1 MANLYPP
8 IFPLDPDNPEMFK
21 KGKITE
27 KKVFNKIG
35 KIYDESIDIF
45 YGPEFITEN
54 LKGFIKDF
62 EFTDFIIIHP
72 TLGILFIECKGGLL
86 EYQKIERKWYQ
97 NNNKL
102 NRGPFDQLRDG
113 KFNFIELL
121 KKKYGIKKAEK
132 NSWIDKIPFFQGA
145 IFPDTP
151 KIKAALPPDILPEMI
166 IWADGFLDLEKSC
179 QKILDLSKNYINPRY
194 SRRFQMK
201 PEEHKAIRDFILGDN
216 LKIPFKEI
224 LKHGEKEQELQ
235 FDKIQQQFISSVFD
249 NRHLIIK
256 GLAGTGKTIIAA
268 KAATKEKYKDKKVLM
283 LTKTKGLCQ
292 FLKVLIK
299 RNPLSKTTNLR
310 IASIDRFVSETSRR
324 LKLPNPF
331 PKDENEKRR
340 FKDENEKRRFFD
352 YDNPKNCKKIFDE
365 FPKERFDLVLVDE
378 AQDFHENWFVALNSI
393 VKFAGSICYFY
404 DPLQTTIPYSM
415 SEILKNPNRIN
426 FSIINFNV
434 NYRNT
439 SAISNLLS
447 KLIKKYFPKEK
458 LIYSEHSDT
467 NKGRPP
473 TLIEANSFEE
483 IVTKTIEQ
491 VKNLISKEKFKPM
504 DIGVLGVNSMRATDY
519 GANLWMG
526 PELKKLDLKVISAW
540 DYSLPYMDPNEENDI
555 TLSDVRSFK
564 GLEKKVIIMV
574 NFSEINEKTVQQIYT
589 GLSRARGDLIIISNQ
604 KSVNQIKE
612 LL

>member
-8 IFPLDPDNPEMFK
+8 IFSLDPDNPEMFK

-27 KKVFNKIG
+27 KKVFDKIG
-35 KIYDESIDIF
+35 KIYDESVDIF
-45 YGPEFITEN
+45 YGIEFITEN
-54 LKGFIKDF
+54 LRGIKDF

-179 QKILDLSKNYINPRY
+179 QKIFNLNQRDWKLKEPI
-194 SRRFQMK
+194 QIK
-201 PEEHKAIRDFILGDN
+201 PNEHEAIRNFIIGDN
-216 LKIPFKEI
+216 LKPPFKQI

-235 FDKIQQQFISSVFD
+235 FDRIQQQFISSVFD

-426 FSIINFNV
+426 FSVSSFNV

-447 KLIKKYFPKEK
+447 KLIKKYFPNEQ

>member
-1 MANLYPP
+1 MVNLYPS

-72 TLGILFIECKGGLL
+72 KMGILFLECKGGLV
-86 EYQKIERKWYQ
+86 EYKKIERKWYQ
-97 NNNKL
+97 DNNKL
-102 NRGPFDQLRDG
+102 PRGPFEQLRDG
-113 KFNFIELL
+113 KFSFIRLL
-121 KKKYGIKKAEK
+121 KKKYGIKNTDKD
-132 NSWIDKIPFFQGA
+132 SWIDKIPFVQGA

-151 KIKAALPPDILPEMI
+151 KIKGSLPPDIFSEMI

-310 IASIDRFVSETSRR
+310 IASIDSFVSETSRR

-340 FKDENEKRRFFD
+340 FEDENEKRRFFD

-426 FSIINFNV
+426 FSVSSFNV

-564 GLEKKVIIMV
+564 GLEKKVIILV

-589 GLSRARGDLIIISNQ
+589 GLSRARGDLIVISNQ
-604 KSVNQIKE
+604 KSINQIKE

>member
-1 MANLYPP
+1 MANLYPA

-35 KIYDESIDIF
+35 KIYDESVDIF
-45 YGPEFITEN
+45 YGIEFIREN
-54 LKGFIKDF
+54 LKGYIKDF
-62 EFTDFIIIHP
+62 EFADFIIIHP
-72 TLGILFIECKGGLL
+72 KMGILFLECKGGLL

-102 NRGPFDQLRDG
+102 NRGPFEQLRDG

-121 KKKYGIKKAEK
+121 KKNYGIKNTEK
-132 NSWIDKIPFFQGA
+132 NSWIDKIPFVQGA

-151 KIKAALPPDILPEMI
+151 KIKGSLPPDILPEMV

-179 QKILDLSKNYINPRY
+179 QKIFNLYKRQFRMQPDIH
-194 SRRFQMK
+194 
-201 PEEHKAIRDFILGDN
+201 EAIRKFIIADN
-216 LKIPFKEI
+216 LKSPFKDS

-235 FDKIQQQFISSVFD
+235 FDRIQQQFISSVFD

-268 KAATKEKYKDKKVLM
+268 KAATKKKYKDKKVLM

-310 IASIDRFVSETSRR
+310 IASIDSFVSETSRR

-378 AQDFHENWFVALNSI
+378 AQDFHENWFAALNSI
-393 VKFAGSICYFY
+393 VKFAGSICYLY

-426 FSIINFNV
+426 FSVSSFNV

-447 KLIKKYFPKEK
+447 KLIKKYFPNEQ

-473 TLIEANSFEE
+473 TLIEANSFEV
-483 IVTKTIEQ
+483 IVKKTIEQ

-504 DIGVLGVNSMRATDY
+504 DIGVLGVDSMRATDY

-540 DYSLPYMDPNEENDI
+540 DYSLPYMDPKEENDI

-564 GLEKKVIIMV
+564 GLEKSVIILV
-574 NFSEINEKTVQQIYT
+574 NFAELNEKSVQQIYT
-589 GLSRARGDLIIISNQ
+589 GLSRARGDLIVISNQ